1 MSVTNLLAQTGISL
15 YSVLVEVLQSY
26 RYAHVRLLSHT
37 TSLMTGKACTL
48 YVKVFEKLQEIV
60 PEFSPTT
67 VMADFEN
74 ASVGAM
80 KTVFGQILAVHGC
93 WFHFSQAVVKYVRK
107 IGLEVV
113 YNSNDVVRK
122 CIWSLTCL
130 PLLPA
135 DAVEGAVADLE
146 TFATCALGIYYEV
159 V

>member
-1 MSVTNLLAQTGISL
+1 MMMSVTNLLAQTGISL

-80 KTVFGQILAVHGC
+80 K
-93 WFHFSQAVVKYVRK
+93 
-107 IGLEVV
+107 
-113 YNSNDVVRK
+113 K
-122 CIWSLTCL
+122 CIWTNLGCSW
-130 PLLPA
+130 LL
-135 DAVEGAVADLE
+135 VSF
-146 TFATCALGIYYEV
+146 FAGCRQIRSKNWTRSCV
-159 V
+159 QQQ